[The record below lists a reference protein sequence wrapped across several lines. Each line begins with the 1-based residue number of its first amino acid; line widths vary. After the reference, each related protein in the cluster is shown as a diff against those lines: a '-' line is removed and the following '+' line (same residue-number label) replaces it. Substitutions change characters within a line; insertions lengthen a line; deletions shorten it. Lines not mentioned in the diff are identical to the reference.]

1 VAITRPTA
9 AKGGACAIVSDSMTE
24 HRTDCWGRLNEAPDI
39 TPAMAILA
47 GLPEGFR
54 AARRAMIA
62 SLRLSA
68 DSRVLE
74 AGCGPGT
81 ALEDLVEV
89 IGPTGGIIGIDPT
102 RAFVSAAEDRA
113 RAAGIAHARYAVGDI
128 RHIGEP
134 DASVDA
140 AFCDKILVHVS
151 PIDMAIGEMAR
162 VTRRGGRV
170 GVIEWYSQG
179 MSIAADYVLT
189 RRILDGSAPAGA
201 LNPMAP
207 LELESLLAR
216 AGLSDIAAGTVVAET
231 RQLTPGIQMVLKR
244 RVEQAVELG
253 AISSAEG
260 DDWLHDLAARDA
272 SGRAYWGALVR
283 WAAGTR

>member
-1 VAITRPTA
+1 
-9 AKGGACAIVSDSMTE
+9 MTE

-39 TPAMAILA
+39 TPALSILA
-47 GLPEGFR
+47 DLPEGFR
-54 AARRAMIA
+54 AARRTMIA
-62 SLRLSA
+62 ALHLRA

-89 IGPTGGIIGIDPT
+89 IGPAGGIIGIDPT
-102 RAFVSAAEDRA
+102 RAFVTAAEDRA
-113 RAAGIAHARYAVGDI
+113 RSAGIAHARYAVGDI
-128 RHIGEP
+128 RRIDEP
-134 DASVDA
+134 DSSVDA

-151 PIDMAIGEMAR
+151 PIATAVGELAR
-162 VTRRGGRV
+162 ITRRGGRV
-170 GVIEWYSQG
+170 GVVEWYSQG

-189 RRILDGSAPAGA
+189 RRILDGSSPVGA
-201 LNPMAP
+201 LNPLAP

-216 AGLSDIAAGTVVAET
+216 AGLSDIAGGTIAAET
-231 RQLTPGIQMVLKR
+231 RQLNPGIQIMLKR

-253 AISSAEG
+253 AISTAEG
-260 DDWLHDLAARDA
+260 EEWLHELSARDA
-272 SGRAYWGALVR
+272 SGRFYWGALVR